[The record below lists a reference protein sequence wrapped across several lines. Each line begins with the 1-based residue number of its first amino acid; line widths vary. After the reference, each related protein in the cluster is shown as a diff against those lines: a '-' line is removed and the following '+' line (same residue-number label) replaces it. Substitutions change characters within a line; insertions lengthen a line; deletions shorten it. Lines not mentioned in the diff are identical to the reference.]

1 MTKKKGVFNNLAV
14 TVMMLLIVVAFV
26 FTGVQ
31 GFTNSGNKV
40 AEIDDKVVTPTE
52 FNRAL
57 QANLDE
63 ISKRNGGKYPTQKQI
78 RDLGIQDNVI
88 DQLVS
93 QKILLRFA
101 ENLGFG
107 AGKEAVKDTIVTQYA
122 AFKTNDQFD
131 ITKYKNLLKLNGI
144 QVSDFE
150 KDVIDQVKVNKLNEL
165 FAAIQPSQKYLDEQA
180 KIRNSEAIV
189 NAISFD
195 KEKMTANLSVSD
207 SEIKEFLK
215 DEVKAKAVISS
226 LYENY
231 KVSVAKDE
239 LKTQEQMRT
248 QLAKEH
254 IQKTKRE
261 ELKTFNANLQSELKA
276 AFEANNWSKVESL
289 AKKNGLELQKKT
301 AVSLLSPRI
310 AGVAIDED
318 KFTQNFTKKNTD
330 AVMVN
335 ETPLAVSLVK
345 ITSFNEKEVQ
355 KDDPFAQF
363 AKFSQARSLNFK
375 AIDYQREKSDIKKY
389 NIVLQ

>member
-1 MTKKKGVFNNLAV
+1 MTKKKGIFNNFAV

-31 GFTNSGNKV
+31 GFSNSGNKV

-57 QANLDE
+57 QANLEE
-63 ISKRNGGKYPTQKQI
+63 ISQRNGGKYPTQKQI

-107 AGKEAVKDTIVTQYA
+107 AGKEAIKDTIVTQYA

-165 FAAIQPSQKYLDEQA
+165 FEAIQPSKKYLDEQA

-207 SEIKEFLK
+207 SEIEEFFK

-231 KVSVAKDE
+231 KVSVAKDK

-254 IQKTKRE
+254 IQKTKRD